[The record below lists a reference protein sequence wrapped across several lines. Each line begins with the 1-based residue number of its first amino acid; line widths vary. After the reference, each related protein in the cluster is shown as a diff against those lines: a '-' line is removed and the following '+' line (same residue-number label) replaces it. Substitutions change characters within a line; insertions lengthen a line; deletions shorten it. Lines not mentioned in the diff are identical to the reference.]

1 MTRSVTVLRFVFFC
15 LFFAI
20 GSGAMTLAILAGEI
34 NDYYRSKDRLTIT
47 QQQIEN
53 IKTLTSE
60 YDARLRHIEKDPNI
74 LSRLRQVT
82 FGEKP
87 HAEDT
92 VFPRASELDAAGAA
106 LLEDRQT
113 PQLSPAV
120 PRWPERIS
128 HTKTRKA
135 LFLAGAV
142 LVLLAFVFF
151 GTQKPAS
158 VLKSDTD
165 RSAEKKKRGNFV

>member
-34 NDYYRSKDRLTIT
+34 NDYYRSKDMFEVT
-47 QQQIEN
+47 QQQIES
-53 IKTLTSE
+53 IKSLTAQ
-60 YDARLRHIEKDPNI
+60 YDAQLRQIKKDPNT
-74 LSRLRQVT
+74 LSRLKQVT

-87 HAEDT
+87 RADDT
-92 VFPRASELDAAGAA
+92 AFPKASELDAAAAA

-113 PQLSPAV
+113 PQEPPAV
-120 PRWPERIS
+120 PQWTERIS

-135 LFLAGAV
+135 LFLAGAI

-151 GTQKPAS
+151 GTPKPAS

-165 RSAEKKKRGNFV
+165 